1 MITNFFDNQKNKKI
15 DYNKN
20 NINKLKDETKIQKQ
34 KQIKLGESLEQEIHI
49 TAEKKR
55 EQYIKYLI
63 DKIKTLEVELKQS
76 NEKINNCDKEKQKS
90 LQLCNDIIDNLK
102 TKLNYLDTEKN
113 TYKQNLEKSEKQL
126 HQVVIEKDT
135 YKQNLE
141 KSEKQ
146 LHQVVIEKNTY
157 KQNLDKSEK
166 QLHQVV
172 IEKDTYKQNLEK
184 SEKQLQQLVTE
195 KNNYKQNFEKS
206 EKQLQQVNMENNTYK
221 QNLDKSEKQLQ
232 QVVKEN
238 NTYKESLLKNENT
251 IIYNN
256 PIINIPTIHIIY
268 QYKYKNNVSVTG
280 LGDFI
285 RCCFYILQFS
295 DSYNINIDFNVY
307 KHPIK
312 TYLKYF
318 LNKEAISESISNNI
332 SFFEKKNYKY
342 FTKNNII
349 DYYYYNIDNDLF
361 KFIKQIET
369 YDKHKYLY
377 LVNHPDETRILEQ
390 HRTKI
395 RELFEPVYELQMKI
409 ENILTSLNLI
419 KHKYK
424 IIHVRLNDN
433 SFNGNY
439 INFTDKQTI
448 NIINTINAIKK
459 TTTDDIFLLCSNN
472 VFKKHIIQQ
481 TPNIKTIFS
490 EISHIGESTITTD
503 DSLINTLIDFYIM
516 SYSNHIYSFSVYE
529 HGSGF
534 SKWCA
539 VMYNIPYICIKL

>member
-1 MITNFFDNQKNKKI
+1 MITNFFDVQKNKKI
-15 DYNKN
+15 AYNKN
-20 NINKLKDETKIQKQ
+20 NINKLNDETKIQTQ

-63 DKIKTLEVELKQS
+63 DKITTLEVELKQANQQS
-76 NEKINNCDKEKQKS
+76 TIFNKKNPNS
-90 LQLCNDIIDNLK
+90 LQFYDDIIDNLK
-102 TKLNYLDTEKN
+102 TKLNHLDIENNTFKLNLEQSEKQLQQINTENNKYKHNLEQSEKQLQQINTENNKYKHNLEQSEKQLQQINKEKN
-113 TYKQNLEKSEKQL
+113 TYKQNLEQ
-126 HQVVIEKDT
+126 
-135 YKQNLE
+135 
-141 KSEKQ
+141 
-146 LHQVVIEKNTY
+146 
-157 KQNLDKSEK
+157 
-166 QLHQVV
+166 
-172 IEKDTYKQNLEK
+172 
-184 SEKQLQQLVTE
+184 
-195 KNNYKQNFEKS
+195 
-206 EKQLQQVNMENNTYK
+206 
-221 QNLDKSEKQLQ
+221 SEKQLQ

-238 NTYKESLLKNENT
+238 NTYKESLVKNENT

-268 QYKYKNNVSVTG
+268 QYTYKNNVSVTG
-280 LGDFI
+280 FGDFI

-295 DSYNINIDFNVY
+295 DNYSINIDFNIY

-318 LNKEAISESISNNI
+318 LNKEDISESISNNI
-332 SFFEKKNYKY
+332 SFFEKKNYTY
-342 FTKNNII
+342 FTNNNII

-361 KFIKQIET
+361 KFIKKIET

-377 LVNHPDETRILEQ
+377 LINHPDETRILEQ
-390 HRTKI
+390 HKIKI

-409 ENILTSLNLI
+409 DDMLTSLNLI
-419 KHKYK
+419 KYKYK
-424 IIHVRLNDN
+424 IIHIRLNDD
-433 SFNGNY
+433 SFKGDY

>member
-1 MITNFFDNQKNKKI
+1 MITNFFDVQKNKKI

-20 NINKLKDETKIQKQ
+20 NKNKLNDETKIQIQ
-34 KQIKLGESLEQEIHI
+34 KQIKLGESLDQEIHI

-63 DKIKTLEVELKQS
+63 DKIKTAEVELKHSTQK
-76 NEKINNCDKEKQKS
+76 NNDNQEKLKA
-90 LQLCNDIIDNLK
+90 LQFHDDIIDTLK
-102 TKLNYLDTEKN
+102 TKL
-113 TYKQNLEKSEKQL
+113 
-126 HQVVIEKDT
+126 I
-135 YKQNLE
+135 
-141 KSEKQ
+141 
-146 LHQVVIEKNTY
+146 
-157 KQNLDKSEK
+157 NLD
-166 QLHQVV
+166 
-172 IEKDTYKQNLEK
+172 
-184 SEKQLQQLVTE
+184 TE
-195 KNNYKQNFEKS
+195 KNNYKKKSEQS
-206 EKQLQQVNMENNTYK
+206 EKQLQQVVIEKNKYME
-221 QNLDKSEKQLQ
+221 QSEKQLQ

-238 NTYKESLLKNENT
+238 NTYKESLLKNENI

-268 QYKYKNNVSVTG
+268 QYTYKNNVSVTG

-295 DSYNINIDFNVY
+295 DNYSINIDFNIY

-312 TYLKYF
+312 KYFKYF
-318 LNKEAISESISNNI
+318 LNKEDISESISNNI

-342 FTKNNII
+342 FTNNNII
-349 DYYYYNIDNDLF
+349 DYYYYNIDNDIF

-409 ENILTSLNLI
+409 ENMLTSLNLI

-459 TTTDDIFLLCSNN
+459 TTTDDIFLLCSNT

-490 EISHIGESTITTD
+490 EISHIGESKIITN

>member
-1 MITNFFDNQKNKKI
+1 MITNFFDTQKNKKI

-20 NINKLKDETKIQKQ
+20 NINKLKDETKIQIQ

-63 DKIKTLEVELKQS
+63 DKIKTLEVEVKQS
-76 NEKINNCDKEKQKS
+76 NEKINNFDKEKPKS

-102 TKLNYLDTEKN
+102 TKLNHLDTEKN

-126 HQVVIEKDT
+126 HQVNIEKDM
-135 YKQNLE
+135 YKQNL
-141 KSEKQ
+141 
-146 LHQVVIEKNTY
+146 
-157 KQNLDKSEK
+157 
-166 QLHQVV
+166 
-172 IEKDTYKQNLEK
+172 
-184 SEKQLQQLVTE
+184 
-195 KNNYKQNFEKS
+195 EKS

-221 QNLDKSEKQLQ
+221 QNLEQSEKQLQ

-295 DSYNINIDFNVY
+295 DNYNINIDFNVY

-318 LNKEAISESISNNI
+318 LNKEDISKSISNNI
-332 SFFEKKNYKY
+332 SFFEKKNYTY

-377 LVNHPDETRILEQ
+377 LINHPDETRIFEQ
-390 HRTKI
+390 HKIKI

-409 ENILTSLNLI
+409 ENMLTSLNLI

-424 IIHVRLNDN
+424 IIHVRLNDD
-433 SFNGNY
+433 SFNGDY

>member
-1 MITNFFDNQKNKKI
+1 MINNFFDTQKNKKI

-20 NINKLKDETKIQKQ
+20 NKNKLNDETKIQIQ

-63 DKIKTLEVELKQS
+63 DKIKTAEVELKHS
-76 NEKINNCDKEKQKS
+76 NEKFNNFDKEKTKS

-102 TKLNYLDTEKN
+102 TKLNHLDIENN
-113 TYKQNLEKSEKQL
+113 TFKLNLEQ
-126 HQVVIEKDT
+126 
-135 YKQNLE
+135 
-141 KSEKQ
+141 
-146 LHQVVIEKNTY
+146 
-157 KQNLDKSEK
+157 
-166 QLHQVV
+166 
-172 IEKDTYKQNLEK
+172 
-184 SEKQLQQLVTE
+184 
-195 KNNYKQNFEKS
+195 S
-206 EKQLQQVNMENNTYK
+206 EKQLQQVVIEKNKYME
-221 QNLDKSEKQLQ
+221 QSEKQLQ

-238 NTYKESLLKNENT
+238 NTYKESLLKNENI

-268 QYKYKNNVSVTG
+268 QYTYKNNVSVTG

-295 DSYNINIDFNVY
+295 DNYSINIDFNIY

-312 TYLKYF
+312 AYLKYF
-318 LNKEAISESISNNI
+318 FNKEDISESISNNI

-342 FTKNNII
+342 FTNNNII
-349 DYYYYNIDNDLF
+349 DYYYYNIDNDIF

-390 HRTKI
+390 HKTKI

-409 ENILTSLNLI
+409 ENMLTSLNLI

-424 IIHVRLNDN
+424 IIHVRLNDD

-472 VFKKHIIQQ
+472 VFKKYIIQQ

-490 EISHIGESTITTD
+490 EISHIGESTIATD

-539 VMYNIPYICIKL
+539 VMHNIPYICIKL

>member
-1 MITNFFDNQKNKKI
+1 MIHNFFDTQKNKKI

-20 NINKLKDETKIQKQ
+20 KNKLNDETKIQIQ

-63 DKIKTLEVELKQS
+63 DKIKTAEVELKHSTQK
-76 NEKINNCDKEKQKS
+76 NNDNQEKLKA
-90 LQLCNDIIDNLK
+90 LQLYNDTLK
-102 TKLNYLDTEKN
+102 TKLTHLDRENN
-113 TYKQNLEKSEKQL
+113 TYKL
-126 HQVVIEKDT
+126 
-135 YKQNLE
+135 
-141 KSEKQ
+141 
-146 LHQVVIEKNTY
+146 
-157 KQNLDKSEK
+157 NLDKSEK
-166 QLHQVV
+166 QLQQVV
-172 IEKDTYKQNLEK
+172 KEKNTFKQNLE
-184 SEKQLQQLVTE
+184 Q
-195 KNNYKQNFEKS
+195 
-206 EKQLQQVNMENNTYK
+206 
-221 QNLDKSEKQLQ
+221 SEKQLQ

-268 QYKYKNNVSVTG
+268 QYTYKNNVSVTG

-318 LNKEAISESISNNI
+318 LNKEDISESISNNI

-342 FTKNNII
+342 FTKKNII

-390 HRTKI
+390 HKIKI
-395 RELFEPVYELQMKI
+395 RELFEPVYELQMKVDDM
-409 ENILTSLNLI
+409 LTSLNLI
-419 KHKYK
+419 KYKYK
-424 IIHVRLNDN
+424 IIHIRLNDD
-433 SFNGNY
+433 SFNGDY

-490 EISHIGESTITTD
+490 EISHIGESTIATD

>member
-1 MITNFFDNQKNKKI
+1 MITNFFDTQKNKKI

-20 NINKLKDETKIQKQ
+20 NINKLKDETKIQIQ
-34 KQIKLGESLEQEIHI
+34 KQIKLGESLEQEIYI

-63 DKIKTLEVELKQS
+63 DKIKTLEVELKQP
-76 NEKINNCDKEKQKS
+76 NQKINNFDK
-90 LQLCNDIIDNLK
+90 IDNLNIK
-102 TKLNYLDTEKN
+102 INHLDTENNK
-113 TYKQNLEKSEKQL
+113 
-126 HQVVIEKDT
+126 
-135 YKQNLE
+135 
-141 KSEKQ
+141 
-146 LHQVVIEKNTY
+146 
-157 KQNLDKSEK
+157 
-166 QLHQVV
+166 
-172 IEKDTYKQNLEK
+172 YKQNLEK
-184 SEKQLQQLVTE
+184 SEKQLQQVVIE
-195 KNNYKQNFEKS
+195 NNKYMEQS
-206 EKQLQQVNMENNTYK
+206 EKQLQQVVTEKNTYK
-221 QNLDKSEKQLQ
+221 QNLEQSEKQLQHVVIEKNTYMEQSEKQLQQINIEKNTYKQNLEQSEKQLQ

-238 NTYKESLLKNENT
+238 NTYKESLVKNENT

-268 QYKYKNNVSVTG
+268 QYTYKNNVSVTG
-280 LGDFI
+280 FGDFI

-318 LNKEAISESISNNI
+318 SKKEDISESISNNI
-332 SFFEKKNYKY
+332 SFFEKKNYTY
-342 FTKNNII
+342 FTNNNII

-409 ENILTSLNLI
+409 ENMLTSLNLI

-424 IIHVRLNDN
+424 IIHVRLNDD
-433 SFNGNY
+433 SFKGDY

-459 TTTDDIFLLCSNN
+459 TTPDDIFLLCSNN

-503 DSLINTLIDFYIM
+503 ESLINTLIDFYIM

>member
-1 MITNFFDNQKNKKI
+1 MITNFFDVQKNKKI

-20 NINKLKDETKIQKQ
+20 NKNKLNDETKIQIQ

-63 DKIKTLEVELKQS
+63 DKIKTAEVELKHS
-76 NEKINNCDKEKQKS
+76 NEKFNNFDKEKTKS

-102 TKLNYLDTEKN
+102 TKLNHLDIENN
-113 TYKQNLEKSEKQL
+113 TFKLNLEQ
-126 HQVVIEKDT
+126 
-135 YKQNLE
+135 
-141 KSEKQ
+141 
-146 LHQVVIEKNTY
+146 
-157 KQNLDKSEK
+157 
-166 QLHQVV
+166 
-172 IEKDTYKQNLEK
+172 
-184 SEKQLQQLVTE
+184 
-195 KNNYKQNFEKS
+195 S
-206 EKQLQQVNMENNTYK
+206 EKQLQQVVIEKNKYME
-221 QNLDKSEKQLQ
+221 QSEKQLQ

-238 NTYKESLLKNENT
+238 NTYKESLLKNENI

-268 QYKYKNNVSVTG
+268 QYTYKNNVSVTG

-295 DSYNINIDFNVY
+295 DNYSINIDFNIY

-312 TYLKYF
+312 AYLKYF
-318 LNKEAISESISNNI
+318 FNKEDISESISNNI

-342 FTKNNII
+342 FTNNNII
-349 DYYYYNIDNDLF
+349 DYYYYNIDNDIF

-390 HRTKI
+390 HKIKI

-409 ENILTSLNLI
+409 DDMLTSLNLI

-424 IIHVRLNDN
+424 IIHVRLNDD

-472 VFKKHIIQQ
+472 VFKKYIIQQ

-490 EISHIGESTITTD
+490 EISHIGESTIATD

-539 VMYNIPYICIKL
+539 VMHNIPYICIKL

>member
-102 TKLNYLDTEKN
+102 TKLTHLDTEKN
-113 TYKQNLEKSEKQL
+113 TYKQNLEQSEKQL
-126 HQVVIEKDT
+126 YQVVK
-135 YKQNLE
+135 
-141 KSEKQ
+141 
-146 LHQVVIEKNTY
+146 
-157 KQNLDKSEK
+157 
-166 QLHQVV
+166 
-172 IEKDTYKQNLEK
+172 
-184 SEKQLQQLVTE
+184 
-195 KNNYKQNFEKS
+195 
-206 EKQLQQVNMENNTYK
+206 ENNTYK

-318 LNKEAISESISNNI
+318 LNKEAISEAISESISNNI

-409 ENILTSLNLI
+409 ENMLTSLNLI

>member
-1 MITNFFDNQKNKKI
+1 M
-15 DYNKN
+15 
-20 NINKLKDETKIQKQ
+20 
-34 KQIKLGESLEQEIHI
+34 EQ
-49 TAEKKR
+49 
-55 EQYIKYLI
+55 
-63 DKIKTLEVELKQS
+63 
-76 NEKINNCDKEKQKS
+76 
-90 LQLCNDIIDNLK
+90 
-102 TKLNYLDTEKN
+102 
-113 TYKQNLEKSEKQL
+113 
-126 HQVVIEKDT
+126 
-135 YKQNLE
+135 
-141 KSEKQ
+141 
-146 LHQVVIEKNTY
+146 
-157 KQNLDKSEK
+157 
-166 QLHQVV
+166 
-172 IEKDTYKQNLEK
+172 
-184 SEKQLQQLVTE
+184 
-195 KNNYKQNFEKS
+195 
-206 EKQLQQVNMENNTYK
+206 
-221 QNLDKSEKQLQ
+221 SEKQLQ

-238 NTYKESLLKNENT
+238 NTYKESLLKNENI

-268 QYKYKNNVSVTG
+268 QYTYKNNVSVTG

-295 DSYNINIDFNVY
+295 DNYSINIDFNIY

-312 TYLKYF
+312 KYFKYF
-318 LNKEAISESISNNI
+318 LNKEDISESISNNI

-342 FTKNNII
+342 FTNNNII
-349 DYYYYNIDNDLF
+349 DYYYYNIDNDIF

-390 HRTKI
+390 HKIKI

-409 ENILTSLNLI
+409 DDMLTSLNLI
-419 KHKYK
+419 KYKYK
-424 IIHVRLNDN
+424 IIQIRLNDD
-433 SFNGNY
+433 SFKGGY

-459 TTTDDIFLLCSNN
+459 TTTDDIFLLCSNT

-490 EISHIGESTITTD
+490 EISHIGESKIITN

>member
-1 MITNFFDNQKNKKI
+1 MINNFFDTQKNKKI

-20 NINKLKDETKIQKQ
+20 NKNKLNDETKIQIQ

-63 DKIKTLEVELKQS
+63 DKIKTLEVELKQT
-76 NEKINNCDKEKQKS
+76 NEKINNFDKEKPKS
-90 LQLCNDIIDNLK
+90 LQFYDDIIDNLK
-102 TKLNYLDTEKN
+102 TKLTHLDTENNTYKQNLEKSEKQLQHVVNEKN

-126 HQVVIEKDT
+126 QQVVK
-135 YKQNLE
+135 
-141 KSEKQ
+141 
-146 LHQVVIEKNTY
+146 
-157 KQNLDKSEK
+157 
-166 QLHQVV
+166 
-172 IEKDTYKQNLEK
+172 
-184 SEKQLQQLVTE
+184 
-195 KNNYKQNFEKS
+195 
-206 EKQLQQVNMENNTYK
+206 ENNTFK
-221 QNLDKSEKQLQ
+221 EILDKSEKQLQ
-232 QVVKEN
+232 QVVIEKNMYKQNLEQSEKQLQQVVIEN

-268 QYKYKNNVSVTG
+268 QYTYKNNVSVTG

-312 TYLKYF
+312 KFLKYF
-318 LNKEAISESISNNI
+318 LNKEDISESISNNI
-332 SFFEKKNYKY
+332 SFFEKKNYTY
-342 FTKNNII
+342 FTNNNII

-390 HRTKI
+390 HKTKI

-481 TPNIKTIFS
+481 TPNIKTVFS

>member
-76 NEKINNCDKEKQKS
+76 NQKINNFDKEKPKS
-90 LQLCNDIIDNLK
+90 LQFYDDIIDNLK
-102 TKLNYLDTEKN
+102 TKLNHLDTEKNTYKQNLEQSEKQLQQVNMENN

-126 HQVVIEKDT
+126 HQVVIEKNM

-141 KSEKQ
+141 QSEKQ
-146 LHQVVIEKNTY
+146 SQLMITEKN
-157 KQNLDKSEK
+157 
-166 QLHQVV
+166 
-172 IEKDTYKQNLEK
+172 TYKQNLEK
-184 SEKQLQQLVTE
+184 SEKQLQLMITE
-195 KNNYKQNFEKS
+195 KNTHKQ
-206 EKQLQQVNMENNTYK
+206 
-221 QNLDKSEKQLQ
+221 
-232 QVVKEN
+232 
-238 NTYKESLLKNENT
+238 SLLKNENT

-256 PIINIPTIHIIY
+256 PMINIPTIHIVY

-295 DSYNINIDFNVY
+295 DNYNINIDFNVY

-409 ENILTSLNLI
+409 ENMLTSLNLI

-424 IIHVRLNDN
+424 IIHVRLNDD
-433 SFNGNY
+433 SFNGDY

-448 NIINTINAIKK
+448 NIINTINAIK
-459 TTTDDIFLLCSNN
+459 TTTTEDIFLLCSNN

>member
-1 MITNFFDNQKNKKI
+1 MITNFFDVQKNKKI

-20 NINKLKDETKIQKQ
+20 NKNKLNDETKIQIQ

-63 DKIKTLEVELKQS
+63 DKIKTLEVELNHS
-76 NEKINNCDKEKQKS
+76 NEKFNNFDKEKTKS

-102 TKLNYLDTEKN
+102 TKLNHLDIENN
-113 TYKQNLEKSEKQL
+113 TFKLNLKQ
-126 HQVVIEKDT
+126 
-135 YKQNLE
+135 
-141 KSEKQ
+141 
-146 LHQVVIEKNTY
+146 
-157 KQNLDKSEK
+157 
-166 QLHQVV
+166 
-172 IEKDTYKQNLEK
+172 
-184 SEKQLQQLVTE
+184 
-195 KNNYKQNFEKS
+195 S
-206 EKQLQQVNMENNTYK
+206 EKQLQQVVIEKNKYME
-221 QNLDKSEKQLQ
+221 QSEKQLQ

-238 NTYKESLLKNENT
+238 NTYKESLLKNENI

-268 QYKYKNNVSVTG
+268 QYTYKNNVSVTG

-295 DSYNINIDFNVY
+295 DNYSINIDFNIY

-312 TYLKYF
+312 KYFKYF
-318 LNKEAISESISNNI
+318 LNKEDISESISNNI

-342 FTKNNII
+342 FTNNNII
-349 DYYYYNIDNDLF
+349 DYYYYNIDNDIF

-390 HRTKI
+390 HKIKI

-409 ENILTSLNLI
+409 DDVLTSLNLI

-424 IIHVRLNDN
+424 IIHVRLNDD

-472 VFKKHIIQQ
+472 VFKKYIIQQ

-490 EISHIGESTITTD
+490 EISHIGESTIATD

-539 VMYNIPYICIKL
+539 VMYSIPYICIKL